1 MQRSQS
7 PSHTARG
14 GNLRSDE
21 LRATIGIIRGEKPAP
36 RKTNVDLAA
45 RTFDVEEGDNLRSW
59 DDEMADVASKRYQPA
74 TAESEDEDDDDDAS
88 GVGGEVDEPSER
100 PIGRVEELLKTQT
113 LDDDPSEV
121 EIPAAFDATRE
132 AERRISRAG
141 IGKRELEFMSR
152 IALDAIASHLDIRE
166 GENLPRAMTRVVAQ
180 TAAEQDIMIR
190 GIVDGHQSDRHR
202 LDVLEKELSAIRE
215 QNRLLKV
222 QLAVYQR
229 EVTDTQ
235 SKSQT
240 IIDKSLEYLGE
251 LRTLRQEQYDRA
263 SSVDSAKG
271 RAGREVTDIS
281 DLLAQATTA
290 LKAPALAPPAP
301 AFAPKQTKRFH

>member
-21 LRATIGIIRGEKPAP
+21 LRATIGIIRGEKPNP

-45 RTFDVEEGDNLRSW
+45 NTFGAEEDGSRSW
-59 DDEMADVASKRYQPA
+59 DDEMADITGKRYQPA
-74 TAESEDEDDDDDAS
+74 LVEPEDDDDDGDAS
-88 GVGGEVDEPSER
+88 GVEGDVSEPSER
-100 PIGRVEELLKTQT
+100 PVGRVEELLKTLKT
-113 LDDDPSEV
+113 PEDESHEV
-121 EIPAAFDATRE
+121 EIPAAFDAARE
-132 AERRISRAG
+132 AEGRISRAG

-152 IALDAIASHLDIRE
+152 IAFDMIATHLDIRE
-166 GENLPRAMTRVVAQ
+166 GEDLPRAMTRVVAQ
-180 TAAEQDIMIR
+180 TAADQDVMIR
-190 GIVDGHQSDRHR
+190 GIVDDHKSDRRR
-202 LDVLEKELSAIRE
+202 LDVLEKELSAIKE

-222 QLAVYQR
+222 QLSVYQR

-240 IIDKSLEYLGE
+240 IIDRSLEYLGE

-290 LKAPALAPPAP
+290 LKAPTPAPPAP
-301 AFAPKQTKRFH
+301 AFAPKQTKRFR